1 MALAAIVHVARVS
14 KNQGRLC
21 STCTWKDVQ
30 CLDSISQNGLLH
42 GLLKNLFLSLS
53 QQSLK
58 QEKYLGDVH
67 IGHRAALDGT
77 ALCPTRLRHCTTLL

>member
-14 KNQGRLC
+14 ENQDRLC

-42 GLLKNLFLSLS
+42 GFLKNLSLSLS
-53 QQSLK
+53 LQSLE
-58 QEKYLGDVH
+58 QENYLGDLH
-67 IGHRAALDGT
+67 IGHRAALVGT
-77 ALCPTRLRHCTTLL
+77 ALCSTRLRHCTTLL